1 MASKAGPP
9 RGMRDFLPAEKRHR
23 DAVLATI
30 SSRYQHHGFDP
41 IDTPALEDHN
51 TLHSGLGGDNEKLSF
66 QVLRRGLG
74 LSDLEHVGS
83 LDELTDL
90 GLRFDL
96 TVPLARYVATH
107 RSELPSVFR
116 ALHIAPV
123 WRAERP
129 QKGRYRQFVQ
139 CDIDIVGD
147 ASSLAERELLI
158 ASADALDA
166 LGVSGYRF
174 RVNDRRLL
182 TAVLESAGV
191 AGDQHLS
198 VLITLDKLDK
208 IGIDGVLEE
217 LGTRHGETL
226 DLDAMRGFL
235 ERASQQVALDA
246 PSIAR
251 AMAAP
256 EDLAAE
262 LVGWAGDVAQL
273 IGPEKVVFDPTLV
286 RGMGYYTG
294 SIIELFHPE
303 MGVSLGGGGRYDG
316 MVGRFLGEDVPACG
330 FSLGFERLIDVVD
343 QTRHTTSPG
352 RSLVYT
358 DQTPLRE
365 LLRLKA
371 ELIAAGYSVVLAE
384 SKKNK
389 KALFSELETLGVTQV
404 AQLDTEVPPADQL
417 NWRELG
423 ESQG

>member
-1 MASKAGPP
+1 MAAKAGPP

-30 SSRYQHHGFDP
+30 SERYQQHGFDP
-41 IDTPALEDHN
+41 IDTPALEDHD

-66 QVLRRGLG
+66 QVLRRGLDTA
-74 LSDLEHVGS
+74 DLQAVTS

-107 RSELPSVFR
+107 RAELPSVFR

-139 CDIDIVGD
+139 CDIDIVGE

-182 TAVLESAGV
+182 TAVLEAAGV
-191 AGDQHLS
+191 APDQHLS

-208 IGIDGVLEE
+208 VGIEGVLDE
-217 LGTRHGETL
+217 LTTRHGGQI
-226 DLDAMRGFL
+226 DARAMRDFL
-235 ERASQQVALDA
+235 ERASEPVELDA
-246 PSIAR
+246 HAIAQLMS
-251 AMAAP
+251 ATEDSAA
-256 EDLAAE
+256 D
-262 LVGWAGDVAQL
+262 LVGWAADVAGR

-303 MGVSLGGGGRYDG
+303 LGVSLGGGGRYDG
-316 MVGRFLGEDVPACG
+316 MVGRFLGDDVPACG

-343 QTRHTTSPG
+343 SRRHAGAS
-352 RSLVYT
+352 RLALVYT
-358 DQTPLRE
+358 EQTPLQA
-365 LLRLKA
+365 LLGVKA
-371 ELIAAGYSVVLAE
+371 ELIQSGHAVVLAQ

-389 KALFSELETLGVTQV
+389 KALFGELETLGVSRV
-404 AQLDTEVPPADQL
+404 AQVESEVPPVDEL
-417 NWRELG
+417 TWRELG
-423 ESQG
+423 E

>member
-1 MASKAGPP
+1 MAAKAGPP

-30 SSRYQHHGFDP
+30 SERYQQHGFDP
-41 IDTPALEDHN
+41 IDTPALEDHD

-66 QVLRRGLG
+66 QVLRRGLDTA
-74 LSDLEHVGS
+74 DLQAVTS

-107 RSELPSVFR
+107 RAELPSVFR

-139 CDIDIVGD
+139 CDIDIVGE

-182 TAVLESAGV
+182 TAVLEAAGV
-191 AGDQHLS
+191 APDQHLS

-208 IGIDGVLEE
+208 VGIEGVLDE
-217 LGTRHGETL
+217 LTTRHGGQI
-226 DLDAMRGFL
+226 DARAMRDFL
-235 ERASQQVALDA
+235 ERASEPVELDA
-246 PSIAR
+246 HAIAQLMS
-251 AMAAP
+251 AT
-256 EDLAAE
+256 EDSAAE
-262 LVGWAGDVAQL
+262 LVGWAADVAGR

-303 MGVSLGGGGRYDG
+303 LGVSLGGGGRYDG
-316 MVGRFLGEDVPACG
+316 MVGRFLGDDVPACG

-343 QTRHTTSPG
+343 SRRHAGAS
-352 RSLVYT
+352 RLALVYT
-358 DQTPLRE
+358 EQTPLQA
-365 LLRLKA
+365 LLGVKA
-371 ELIAAGYSVVLAE
+371 ELIQSGHAVVLAQ

-389 KALFSELETLGVTQV
+389 KALFGELETLGVSRV
-404 AQLDTEVPPADQL
+404 AQVESEVPLVDEL
-417 NWRELG
+417 TWRELG
-423 ESQG
+423 E

>member
-1 MASKAGPP
+1 
-9 RGMRDFLPAEKRHR
+9 MRDFLPAEKRHR

-74 LSDLEHVGS
+74 LSDLEHVDS

-191 AGDQHLS
+191 AEDQHLS

-235 ERASQQVALDA
+235 ERASQPVALDA

-251 AMAAP
+251 VMAAP

-273 IGPEKVVFDPTLV
+273 IGTEKVVFDPTLV

-343 QTRHTTSPG
+343 QARHTTSPG
-352 RSLVYT
+352 SALVYT

-365 LLRLKA
+365 LLGLKA
-371 ELIAAGYSVVLAE
+371 TLIG
-384 SKKNK
+384 
-389 KALFSELETLGVTQV
+389 LGR
-404 AQLDTEVPPADQL
+404 LS
-417 NWRELG
+417 G
-423 ESQG
+423 